1 MPQDAG
7 PVPSQFIQEDADR
20 LIQFDMATTEDDVV
34 DITYRQLLY
43 AEAAQLGAHKQP
55 PPMLVAKR
63 TPLRRRARVAG
74 GDPGGDDGDFLT
86 KEDYWQRNQHFKH
99 KQFESLQRK
108 KLNKQ
113 MRKL

>member
-1 MPQDAG
+1 M
-7 PVPSQFIQEDADR
+7 PSQFIQEDADR

-63 TPLRRRARVAG
+63 TPPRRRARVAG
-74 GDPGGDDGDFLT
+74 GDHGGDDGDFLT